1 MDGTKEPGFER
12 GVLAATAEVWDRTAQ
27 RATVIGQLASLDRAG
42 LDRVDAAATL
52 LALSRRQVYLLMQ
65 RWRAGEG
72 LVSDL
77 LPRRAGAPRGGG
89 HLPPAVDDV
98 IHEAI
103 RTHYLSR
110 QRHTVAAV
118 QREVARLC
126 RLRGLST
133 PSRGSLVRRIAQVD
147 SVERVSRRQGADSAR
162 ALQSAGGVVP
172 PVRRLLERVQIDH
185 TVIDVIVVDERERQ
199 PVGRPYLS
207 IGLDEASRSCR
218 RHGRDLGAAVGH
230 FRGAVPGPHGLR

>member
-1 MDGTKEPGFER
+1 MFAFLCTSVCRFATVGVREMDGSEEPGIER

-27 RATVIGQLASLDRAG
+27 RASVIGQLASLDRAG
-42 LDRVDAAATL
+42 LDRVDAAAAL

-89 HLPPAVDDV
+89 HLPQAVDDV
-98 IHEAI
+98 IREVI

-118 QREVARLC
+118 HREVARLC
-126 RLRGLST
+126 RLRGLPT
-133 PSRGSLVRRIAQVD
+133 PSRGSLVRRIARVD
-147 SVERVSRRQGADSAR
+147 SVERVARPVPLSGGAPAFLR
-162 ALQSAGGVVP
+162 A
-172 PVRRLLERVQIDH
+172 
-185 TVIDVIVVDERERQ
+185 
-199 PVGRPYLS
+199 
-207 IGLDEASRSCR
+207 
-218 RHGRDLGAAVGH
+218 
-230 FRGAVPGPHGLR
+230 